1 MIHRHRL
8 HLLPAA
14 VIAAIGITAVTAC
27 GSNDS
32 AAEPTPV
39 DGNVTPTLSTD
50 DVSTLISDSG
60 YTRYHLVAQKWLMYE
75 NADEPNW
82 KFPVGLFLEKYDD
95 DMNQEATI
103 VSDSATYFSAKKLW
117 RLDGNVRMRNTA
129 GDRFL
134 TQQLF
139 WDQNEHS
146 VYSDSFI
153 HIERSDRTIE
163 GYGFVSN
170 EQMTTYTITEPTG
183 IFPVSDFRAD
193 KDTAAEATAD
203 SMPPAPADTVAA
215 TRTRRPSTPRRPAPS
230 QSNVTIN

>member
-1 MIHRHRL
+1 MIRRHRL
-8 HLLPAA
+8 HLLPVAA
-14 VIAAIGITAVTAC
+14 MAAIGLPAVTAC
-27 GSNDS
+27 GTEGNNV
-32 AAEPTPV
+32 EPIPV
-39 DGNVTPTLSTD
+39 DGNVTPTLVTD

-60 YTRYHLVAQKWLMYE
+60 YTRYHLVAQKWLMFE

-95 DMNQEATI
+95 DMNQDATI

-139 WDQNEHS
+139 WNQNEHS

-170 EQMTTYTITEPTG
+170 EQMTTYTITNPTG
-183 IFPVSDFRAD
+183 IFPVSDFRGSN
-193 KDTAAEATAD
+193 DTASGEATD
-203 SMPPAPADTVAA
+203 SAAAEPSDTVAA
-215 TRTRRPSTPRRPAPS
+215 TPSRRPSPPRRPAAS
-230 QSNVTIN
+230 QSNVTL

>member
-1 MIHRHRL
+1 MIYRHRL
-8 HLLPAA
+8 HLLPAT
-14 VIAAIGITAVTAC
+14 VAAALCAAAVTAC
-27 GSNDS
+27 GSGQTDT
-32 AAEPTPV
+32 EPVPV
-39 DGNVTPTLSTD
+39 DGNVTPTLVTD

-60 YTRYHLVAQKWLMYE
+60 YTRYHLVTQKWLMFE

-82 KFPVGLFLEKYDD
+82 KFPSGLFLEKYDD
-95 DMNQEATI
+95 DMNQDATI

-139 WDQNEHS
+139 WDQNAHS

-153 HIERSDRTIE
+153 HIERADRTIE

-170 EQMTTYTITEPTG
+170 EQMTTYTITDPTG
-183 IFPVSDFRAD
+183 IFPVSDFRGGD
-193 KDTAAEATAD
+193 NAE
-203 SMPPAPADTVAA
+203 APADTAA
-215 TRTRRPSTPRRPAPS
+215 PAAPDTVTPPRTRRQSTPRRPMQS
-230 QSNVTIN
+230 QTNATSRS